1 MLTPQLYLVDY
12 CSWLVCG
19 LVVLAIPL
27 PFVGV
32 YSTVPMSAGATAI
45 IAATAAGSLAIIL
58 LRGHRARRKA
68 KDIARRDNAWTLVF
82 DHAQLHDMRGSP
94 LRDID
99 GGVLWVDSVG
109 TVRVW
114 ATNGDETLMSFES
127 DEIEGATSV
136 HALRRFCY
144 PTLRLHLSDSRT
156 LAVRP
161 VKPHGASWRSGMTHR
176 ECRMAAMRISPRRG
190 AR

>member
-1 MLTPQLYLVDY
+1 MGESERRQAAGVRVLTPQLYLVDY

-114 ATNGDETLMSFES
+114 ATNGDETLGG
-127 DEIEGATSV
+127 DEDLPEKRGEMN
-136 HALRRFCY
+136 
-144 PTLRLHLSDSRT
+144 
-156 LAVRP
+156 AVE
-161 VKPHGASWRSGMTHR
+161 KGSG
-176 ECRMAAMRISPRRG
+176 
-190 AR
+190 